1 MYSCFY
7 ESKKFLGCLMQ
18 REEKQQMMVKMYLLK
33 HLLKNFFLASK
44 VVYDRPSIKWTLQKG
59 NDALYYYVI
68 LLKVD

>member
-1 MYSCFY
+1 
-7 ESKKFLGCLMQ
+7 MQ